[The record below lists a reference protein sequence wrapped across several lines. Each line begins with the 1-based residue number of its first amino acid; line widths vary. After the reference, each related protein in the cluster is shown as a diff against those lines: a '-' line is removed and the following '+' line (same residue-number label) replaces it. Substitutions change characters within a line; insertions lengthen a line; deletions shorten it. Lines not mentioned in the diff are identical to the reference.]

1 MLNSTQLATVAVSH
15 NVLPQAQLAPL
26 SQLAPLYILLVDD
39 DAYMCELLKEML
51 SELGIGEVYVAG
63 SGQRG
68 LEIFMTADPK
78 PNLLLCDLCM
88 PGMDGFQFL
97 SKMAAKRYT
106 GDVVIISSYN
116 QQAPE
121 SGEWAL
127 ANYKASSLKLAE
139 KLARLQGLRVRA
151 TIEKPISRERLGDLI
166 SLIRHSR

>member
-1 MLNSTQLATVAVSH
+1 MLNSIQLATVAVSH
-15 NVLPQAQLAPL
+15 NVAPPA
-26 SQLAPLYILLVDD
+26 QLAPLYILLVDD
-39 DAYMCELLKEML
+39 DAYMCELLKEMF
-51 SELGIGEVYVAG
+51 SELGIGEVYVAA

-68 LEIFMTADPK
+68 LEIFATADPK

-121 SGEWAL
+121 SAEWAL

-139 KLARLQGLRVRA
+139 KLARLQGLKVRA

-166 SLIRHSR
+166 SQIRHSR